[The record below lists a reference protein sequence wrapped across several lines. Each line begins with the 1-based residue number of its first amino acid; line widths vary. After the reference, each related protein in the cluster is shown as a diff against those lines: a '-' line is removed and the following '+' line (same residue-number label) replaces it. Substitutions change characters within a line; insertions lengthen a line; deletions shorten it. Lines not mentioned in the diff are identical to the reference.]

1 MFVYSTITH
10 EHMKSELSRKGESL
24 PPLPLSYENSERL
37 VDYFKLWA
45 QRRKKRVR
53 AESSMEDGIND
64 LDGVVPDSEERKRL
78 LVFLTEMCE
87 ELEVQ
92 YNVSKLY
99 AIVNR
104 LVKYFTTSV
113 SAKFL
118 YNIAVYLCFTY
129 RLHICLL
136 TIMYIRIVVESY
148 WILSGCCSSRGKNF
162 RWL

>member
-1 MFVYSTITH
+1 MTW
-10 EHMKSELSRKGESL
+10 MES
-24 PPLPLSYENSERL
+24 Y
-37 VDYFKLWA
+37 
-45 QRRKKRVR
+45 
-53 AESSMEDGIND
+53 
-64 LDGVVPDSEERKRL
+64 VPDSEERKRL

-99 AIVNR
+99 TIVKR
-104 LVKYFTTSV
+104 LVKYFTTTV

-118 YNIAVYLCFTY
+118 YNIAVYLCYTY

-136 TIMYIRIVVESY
+136 NIMYIRIVVESY
-148 WILSGCCSSRGKNF
+148 WILSGCSSKEKNF